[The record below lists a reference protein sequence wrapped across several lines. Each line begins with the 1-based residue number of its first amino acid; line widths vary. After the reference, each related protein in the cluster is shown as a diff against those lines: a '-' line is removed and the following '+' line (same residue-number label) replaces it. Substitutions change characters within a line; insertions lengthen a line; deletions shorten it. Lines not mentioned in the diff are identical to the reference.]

1 MQCLAA
7 FYSSGS
13 QPFLYSYFLIP
24 SLSGGLSMSKKA
36 AKAWAENEDQ
46 AQNHCDNER
55 QHLEDE
61 GEEWEDVATE
71 INQLLPSSR
80 DTNAPLKMYPLP
92 SPNRLVTF

>member
-55 QHLEDE
+55 
-61 GEEWEDVATE
+61 
-71 INQLLPSSR
+71 
-80 DTNAPLKMYPLP
+80 
-92 SPNRLVTF
+92 